1 MKVVSY
7 NKVIPA
13 KNTNKEKNAIIE
25 KFIQG
30 VRKSGRDIGIV
41 NNTFQYEDCDVAVIQ
56 GWQHSIG
63 KHAPHLRLRQDI
75 IDTQLST
82 NRKVIVADSNLF
94 LYANPSNTPH
104 HYLRYSING
113 VFPTTGEYCDDI
125 IDTKRWD
132 QIKKDC
138 NISVNP
144 VVKKGRHILLCCQ
157 RNGGWSM
164 GSYDVITWIM
174 NTVTQIR
181 KHSDRPIVIRAH
193 PGDKKAIKYM
203 DKSLFRRLP
212 GVTLSAFDR
221 PLHQDLYKCW
231 AVVNHNS
238 SSIVGPIIQG
248 YHSFI
253 TDSTKSQCA
262 DVSHIGF
269 EHIENPMKFDRQAWL
284 RRISMFHWKFS
295 ELEDGTCWNHMRDY
309 CQ

>member
-7 NKVIPA
+7 DKVIPA

-25 KFIQG
+25 KFVQG
-30 VRKSGRDIGIV
+30 VRKGGRDIGIV
-41 NNTFQYEDCDVAVIQ
+41 NNTFQYEECDVAVIQ
-56 GWQHSIG
+56 GWQHAVG
-63 KHAPHLRLRQDI
+63 KNAPHLKLRQEI
-75 IDTQLST
+75 IDTQLNT

-94 LYANPSNTPH
+94 LYANPSNAPH

-113 VFPTTGEYCDDI
+113 VFPTTGEYCDDV

-132 QIKKDC
+132 IIRRDC
-138 NISVNP
+138 NINVKP
-144 VVKKGRHILLCCQ
+144 MVKKGRHILLCCQ

-164 GSYDVITWIM
+164 GGYDVVAWII
-174 NTVTQIR
+174 NTITQIR
-181 KHSDRPIVIRAH
+181 QHSDRPIVIRAH
-193 PGDKKAIKYM
+193 PGDKKAVRYM
-203 DKSLFRRLP
+203 DRNLFRRMP

-221 PLHQDLYKCW
+221 PLHQDLHKCW

-253 TDSTKSQCA
+253 TDPKKSQCA
-262 DVSHIGF
+262 DVSHIEF
-269 EHIENPMKFDRQAWL
+269 KHIENPLKFDRQAWL
-284 RRISMFHWKFS
+284 RRISMFHWKFT
-295 ELEDGTCWNHMRDY
+295 ELEDGTCWNHMRNY